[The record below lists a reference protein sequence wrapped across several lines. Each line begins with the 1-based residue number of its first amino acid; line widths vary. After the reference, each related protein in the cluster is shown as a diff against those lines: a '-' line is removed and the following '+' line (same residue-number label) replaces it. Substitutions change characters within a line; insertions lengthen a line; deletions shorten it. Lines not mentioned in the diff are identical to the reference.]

1 MLLIIKCSLVLFI
14 IIIFLRKLVLC
25 WLFLI
30 ALINDIDVLENDQLD
45 QKKEKKDKNE

>member
-14 IIIFLRKLVLC
+14 IIIFL
-25 WLFLI
+25 I
-30 ALINDIDVLENDQLD
+30 ALINGSDFLENDQLD